1 MLCLGFSEKSRVVGS
16 LQRFAEFEEKK
27 NIVKYGT
34 QKQKACII
42 GHHDCV
48 ISILSVFNKSGLA
61 TDKEVSQL
69 VQFMESAVERNH

>member
-1 MLCLGFSEKSRVVGS
+1 MKKNRVVGS